1 MNRRSVLSLLLAVC
15 AAGVTLTAG
24 CERQRG
30 WEPTLGPSHLQ
41 GAPPGL
47 SWEDSPAE
55 EPLGLGE
62 KSELSDYLAYAA
74 LNNPG
79 LEAAFNQ
86 WKAALE
92 RVPQVKALPDPRFTY
107 RYFIERVET
116 RVGAQRQAF
125 ELAQTFPWFGKLKLR
140 GYAAFE
146 ASEAER
152 QRYKAKKLK
161 LFREVKDAYY
171 EYYYLWR
178 AINIVEE
185 NVRLIQNIEQV
196 LRTRY
201 KAAAATHTEVIRAQ
215 VELGKL
221 DDHLRTLKDLREPIV
236 ARLNAAL
243 NRNPNAPLPWPK
255 AIEDIDVSVTDEEL
269 LAWLK
274 HTNPEIRA
282 LDSEVARWEQQIKLA
297 KKEYFPDVTLG
308 VGYIDTANSTGMR
321 RPSDD
326 GKDPIIAMVS
336 VNVPI
341 WWDKVSAGVREAR
354 YRRLA
359 AVHRKLDATNR
370 LSAILKL
377 AAYRFRDAN
386 RKIDL
391 YRDALLPKGRESLKA
406 TDASFRAGK
415 ASFTDLIDAQRVLLE
430 FELAYERALS
440 NKAQQLAELE
450 SLTAQEF
457 SSMSKEQIKPKAQ
470 EDNPE
475 SEGRRP
481 VRENAPELDTGTDSF
496 QESKN
501 DRGHRVQRTP
511 PQTTSEGDGD
521 SGGKIAMERREAF
534 ADAKV
539 KLVAAGTI
547 GPPQPL
553 VEATGI

>member
-1 MNRRSVLSLLLAVC
+1 MLLAVC
-15 AAGVTLTAG
+15 AAGAALTAG
-24 CERQRG
+24 CERQHA
-30 WEPTLGPSHLQ
+30 WEPNLGRAHLEERSLSS
-41 GAPPGL
+41 L
-47 SWEDSPAE
+47 SWEDDPAE
-55 EPLGLGE
+55 EPLELAE
-62 KSELSDYLAYAA
+62 KPELSDYLTYAA

-107 RYFIERVET
+107 RYFIEEVET

-152 QRYKAKKLK
+152 QRYNAKKLK

-178 AINIVEE
+178 AINIVGE
-185 NVRLIQNIEQV
+185 NVRLIQTIERV

-201 KAAAATHTEVIRAQ
+201 KAAVATHTEVIRAQ

-243 NRNPNAPLPWPK
+243 NRSPNAPLPWPQ
-255 AIEDIDVSVTDEEL
+255 AIEDVDVSVTDEEL
-269 LAWLK
+269 LAWLE

-282 LDSEVARWEQQIKLA
+282 LDSEAARWKQEIKVA

-308 VGYIDTANSTGMR
+308 VGYIDTANSTGGR

-326 GKDPIIAMVS
+326 GKDPIIVMVS

-341 WWDKVSAGVREAR
+341 WRDKLSAGVREAR
-354 YRRLA
+354 HRRLA

-370 LSAILKL
+370 LSAVLKF
-377 AAYRFRDAN
+377 AAYGFRDAN

-415 ASFTDLIDAQRVLLE
+415 ASFTDLIDAQRILLE
-430 FELAYERALS
+430 FELAYERALT
-440 NKAQQLAELE
+440 NKAQRLAELE
-450 SLTAQEF
+450 SLTAQDF
-457 SSMSKEQIKPKAQ
+457 SITNRKQVKPKVR

-475 SEGRRP
+475 SEGHRP
-481 VRENAPELDTGTDSF
+481 VRQNPPKLDEGTDSV
-496 QESKN
+496 QESKK
-501 DRGHRVQRTP
+501 DVGHRAQRTS
-511 PQTTSEGDGD
+511 PQTTSDGDGD
-521 SGGKIAMERREAF
+521 SGGKIAEDRQEAF
-534 ADAKV
+534 LDAKV
-539 KLVAAGTI
+539 TASGNHQAATTVSGDGRDI
-547 GPPQPL
+547 IPEEDKP
-553 VEATGI
+553 

>member
-1 MNRRSVLSLLLAVC
+1 LLLALC
-15 AAGVTLTAG
+15 ALGATLTVG
-24 CERQRG
+24 CERQHA
-30 WEPTLGPSHLQ
+30 WETNLGRADLVERSLSS
-41 GAPPGL
+41 L
-47 SWEDSPAE
+47 SWEDAPAK
-55 EPLGLGE
+55 EPLELQE

-107 RYFIERVET
+107 RYFIEKVET

-146 ASEAER
+146 ASEAKR

-178 AINIVEE
+178 ATTIIGE
-185 NVRLIQNIEQV
+185 NVRLIQTIEKV

-201 KAAAATHTEVIRAQ
+201 KAAAAAHAEVIRAQ

-221 DDHLRTLKDLREPIV
+221 DDHFRALKDLREPVI

-255 AIEDIDVSVTDEEL
+255 AIENVDVSVTDEEL

-274 HTNPEIRA
+274 HTNPEILA
-282 LDSEVARWEQQIKLA
+282 LDSEAARWEQEIKLA
-297 KKEYFPDVTLG
+297 KKNYFPDVTLG
-308 VGYIDTANSTGMR
+308 VGYIDTANSTGGR
-321 RPSDD
+321 RPIDD

-336 VNVPI
+336 VNIPI
-341 WWDKVSAGVREAR
+341 WWDKLSAGVREAR
-354 YRRLA
+354 QRRLA
-359 AVHRKLDATNR
+359 AVHRKLDATNT
-370 LSAILKL
+370 LSATLKL
-377 AAYRFRDAN
+377 AAYGFRDAN

-391 YRDALLPKGRESLKA
+391 YRDTLLPLGRKSLGA

-415 ASFTDLIDAQRVLLE
+415 ASFTDLIDAQRILLN
-430 FELAYERALS
+430 FELAYERALA
-440 NKAQQLAELE
+440 NKARRLAELE
-450 SLTAQEF
+450 SLTAHEF
-457 SSMSKEQIKPKAQ
+457 SSTSKDQGDPKIR
-470 EDNPE
+470 EEKKE
-475 SEGRRP
+475 SEGSPPART
-481 VRENAPELDTGTDSF
+481 NAPRLDPGTDSV
-496 QESKN
+496 QESKK
-501 DRGHRVQRTP
+501 DIGHRAQRTSP
-511 PQTTSEGDGD
+511 PTTSEGDGD
-521 SGGKIAMERREAF
+521 SAGRTAVKKQEAL

-539 KLVAAGTI
+539 TAAGNHRTAPTVNGDGRDMI
-547 GPPQPL
+547 PEEERP
-553 VEATGI
+553 

>member
-1 MNRRSVLSLLLAVC
+1 MDRWSVLSLLLVVC
-15 AAGVTLTAG
+15 AVGVALTVG
-24 CERQRG
+24 CERQHV
-30 WEPTLGPSHLQ
+30 WETNLRRSYLERSSSS
-41 GAPPGL
+41 L
-47 SWEDSPAE
+47 SREDSPVE
-55 EPLGLGE
+55 KPLELGE
-62 KSELSDYLAYAA
+62 KSELSDYLVYAA

-107 RYFIERVET
+107 RYFIQEVET

-152 QRYKAKKLK
+152 HRYKAKKLK

-178 AINIVEE
+178 EINIVEG
-185 NVRLIQNIEQV
+185 NVRLIQDIEEV

-201 KAAAATHTEVIRAQ
+201 KAAAAKHTEIIRAQ

-255 AIEDIDVSVTDEEL
+255 AIEDVDVSVTDEEL

-274 HTNPEIRA
+274 HTNPEIMA
-282 LDSEVARWEQQIKLA
+282 LDSEVAGWEQKVKLA
-297 KKEYFPDVTLG
+297 KKEYFPDITLG
-308 VGYIDTANSTGMR
+308 IGYIDTANSTGGR
-321 RPSDD
+321 HPSDD

-336 VNVPI
+336 VNIPI
-341 WWDKVSAGVREAR
+341 WWNKLSAGVREAR
-354 YRRLA
+354 YRRVT
-359 AVHRKLDATNR
+359 AVHRKLDVTNK
-370 LSAILKL
+370 LSAVLKL
-377 AAYRFRDAN
+377 AAYGFRDAN

-391 YRDALLPKGRESLKA
+391 YRDTLLIKGRESLGA
-406 TDASFRAGK
+406 TDISFRAGK
-415 ASFTDLIDAQRVLLE
+415 ASFTDLIDAQRILLD
-430 FELAYERALS
+430 FELTYERALV
-440 NKAQQLAELE
+440 NKAQRLAELE

-457 SSMSKEQIKPKAQ
+457 SSTSKEQVKPKVRK
-470 EDNPE
+470 EKPE
-475 SEGRRP
+475 PEGRRP
-481 VRENAPELDTGTDSF
+481 VRESAPRLDPGTDSI
-496 QESKN
+496 QESKK
-501 DRGHRVQRTP
+501 DMGQ
-511 PQTTSEGDGD
+511 
-521 SGGKIAMERREAF
+521 
-534 ADAKV
+534 
-539 KLVAAGTI
+539 
-547 GPPQPL
+547 
-553 VEATGI
+553 